1 MITITIENGDPYYI
15 NKTLRR
21 DDYIRIEW
29 STGYVY
35 MRMYNFNKLKKK
47 QKELLLTDK

>member
-1 MITITIENGDPYYI
+1 MITITIEKGDPYYTETSI
-15 NKTLRR
+15 R

>member
-1 MITITIENGDPYYI
+1 MITITIEHGDPYYI
-15 NKTLRR
+15 NKTRR
-21 DDYIRIEW
+21 DDYIRIKW

-47 QKELLLTDK
+47 QRE